1 MSYSIT
7 FSFSFNNEV
16 KHLIKKYPS
25 LKKDI
30 IKLIMSLKEN
40 PAQGIALGNNVYKV
54 RLSVT
59 SKGKGKSGGTRIMTL
74 VKTEEN
80 RVVLFFIYNKG
91 NKDLLS
97 KKEIK
102 ELIKDL

>member
-1 MSYSIT
+1 MSYSII
-7 FSFSFNNEV
+7 FSFSFNNEI

-25 LKKDI
+25 LKEDI
-30 IKLIMSLKEN
+30 IKLIITLKKN
-40 PAQGIALGNNVYKV
+40 PAQGIPLGNNIYKV

-59 SKGKGKSGGTRIMTL
+59 SKGKGKSGGIRIMTL
-74 VKTEEN
+74 VQTGEN
-80 RVVLFFIYNKG
+80 RLILFFIYNKG
-91 NKDLLS
+91 NRDSLS